1 MFSSRT
7 LVLVLGVAFIIID
20 QWVKLIAL
28 VALDNHSY
36 VLGNQSVWLDLALSL
51 NPGAFLS
58 LGAGMPALLKQ
69 LIFVVAVGVVCCWA
83 SVWAF
88 RHWQAAPVK
97 AFAAWFIAVGGLSN
111 LIDRVFREGHVVD
124 YLVLNIGSLHTGVFN
139 LADIAIMA
147 GAAVLLVDALTRP
160 AKR

>member
-36 VLGNQSVWLDLALSL
+36 VLGNQSIWLDLALSL

-69 LIFVVAVGVVCCWA
+69 LIFVVAVGAVCCWA

-88 RHWQAAPVK
+88 RHWQATPIK

-147 GAAVLLVDALTRP
+147 GAAVLMVDALTRP
-160 AKR
+160 ANR